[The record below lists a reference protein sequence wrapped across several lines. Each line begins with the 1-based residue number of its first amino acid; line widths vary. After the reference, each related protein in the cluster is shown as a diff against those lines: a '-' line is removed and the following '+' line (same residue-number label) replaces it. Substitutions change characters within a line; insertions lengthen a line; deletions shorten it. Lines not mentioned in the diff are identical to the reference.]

1 MQASPDHSSNPYTAV
16 WTTQVGMAVV
26 RTPRTAWIDAG
37 LRALSTGGPDAVRIE
52 RLARALGVTKGGFYW
67 HFDDRDRLL
76 DAMLGTWER
85 MVIDDVIDWVEGDG
99 GDARAKLRR
108 LFALAAA
115 RRDFIEVELA
125 VRDWARR
132 DKAAEQRLRR
142 VDNRRMDYLRSQFRA
157 ICDDPDEVEVRCMI
171 VMSLFI
177 ATHFLAAD
185 HDGRRRSDVIQLTLA
200 RLLE

>member
-1 MQASPDHSSNPYTAV
+1 
-16 WTTQVGMAVV
+16 MAVV

-52 RLARALGVTKGGFYW
+52 RL
-67 HFDDRDRLL
+67 DDRDRLL

>member
-1 MQASPDHSSNPYTAV
+1 
-16 WTTQVGMAVV
+16 MAVV

-37 LRALSTGGPDAVRIE
+37 LRALSAGGPDSVRVE
-52 RLARALGVTKGGFYW
+52 RLARTLGVTKGGFYW
-67 HFDDRDRLL
+67 HFDDRDGLL

-85 MVIDDVIDWVEGDG
+85 MVIDDVIDRVEGDG
-99 GDARAKLRR
+99 GDARARLRR

-115 RRDFIEVELA
+115 RRDLVEVELA

-132 DKAAEQRLRR
+132 DKAAAQRLRR
-142 VDNRRMDYLRSQFRA
+142 VDNRRMDYLRSQFRE
-157 ICDDPDEVEVRCMI
+157 ICDDADEVEVRCVL

>member
-1 MQASPDHSSNPYTAV
+1 
-16 WTTQVGMAVV
+16 MAVV

-37 LRALSTGGPDAVRIE
+37 LRALSAGGPDAVRVE

-67 HFDDRDRLL
+67 HFDDRDGLL

-85 MVIDDVIDWVEGDG
+85 MVIDDVIDRVEGDG
-99 GDARAKLRR
+99 GDGRAKLRR

-132 DKAAEQRLRR
+132 DKAAAQRLRR
-142 VDNRRMDYLRSQFRA
+142 VDNRRMGYLRSQFRE
-157 ICDDPDEVEVRCMI
+157 ICDDADEVEVRCMF

-177 ATHFLAAD
+177 ATHFIAAN
-185 HDGRRRSDVIQLTLA
+185 HDGRRRSDVIKLTLA